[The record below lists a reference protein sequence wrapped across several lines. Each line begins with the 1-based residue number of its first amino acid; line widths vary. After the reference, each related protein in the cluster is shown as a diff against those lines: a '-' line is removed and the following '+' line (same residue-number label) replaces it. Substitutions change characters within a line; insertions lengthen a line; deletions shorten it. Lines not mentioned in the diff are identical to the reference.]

1 MNINLLQLLGG
12 LSTALFVLSCSKEEP
27 ETDYSWAENSESRI
41 QEINTSSS
49 SEITPAIPS
58 SPVTSLTIPLSPA
71 TSPTIPSSVTTI
83 EWQPSVDLFA
93 NGNVETF
100 VDTSGELAVAYNATN
115 TVAGGKDATVN
126 GVTFVATGSAKTL
139 TGNSGVSVKI
149 NSNLSRIDYGEG
161 DFTNNEEITNLLTGG
176 HNHTSNITIDNLT
189 IGQNYLIQ
197 IFVHNKSR
205 VNRFIVGFGD
215 GSKSGVA
222 GTAEINNS
230 PLKKSIGEGTGDS
243 IIGNFT
249 AKTKS
254 LTFNVFGTGRGPQGL
269 FETANSASQI
279 NALQVRLIP

>member
-12 LSTALFVLSCSKEEP
+12 LSSALFVLSCSKEEP
-27 ETDYSWAENSESRI
+27 ETDYSWTENSESRI

-49 SEITPAIPS
+49 SEIPPAIPS
-58 SPVTSLTIPLSPA
+58 SHV

-100 VDTSGELAVAYNATN
+100 VDTSGELAVAYNATD
-115 TVAGGKDATVN
+115 TFEGGQNATVN
-126 GVTFVATGSAKTL
+126 GVTFIATNKTKTL
-139 TGNSGVSVKI
+139 TGESGISVTVNSDI
-149 NSNLSRIDYGEG
+149 ARIDYGGGE
-161 DFTNNEEITNLLTGG
+161 FTNNKEITNLLTGG

-254 LTFNVFGTGRGPQGL
+254 LTINVFGTGRGPQGL

-279 NALQVRLIP
+279 NALQVRMIP

>member
-27 ETDYSWAENSESRI
+27 EMDYSWTENSESRI
-41 QEINTSSS
+41 QELSESSS
-49 SEITPAIPS
+49 SKISPAIPS
-58 SPVTSLTIPLSPA
+58 PSA
-71 TSPTIPSSVTTI
+71 TSSTTPSSSITTI

-149 NSNLSRIDYGEG
+149 NSDVSRIDYGEG

-176 HNHTSNITIDNLT
+176 HNHTSTITIDNLT
-189 IGQNYLIQ
+189 IGRNYLIQ

-215 GSKSGVA
+215 GSESGVN

-230 PLKKSIGEGTGDS
+230 PHRNSIGEGTGDS